1 MVRKLVGSL
10 GVVGDMLKDLVKRKH
25 RADIWMDKSF
35 LDSLL
40 HQSSQT
46 KIAWPSRNRRDSR
59 AKKKSSSGTV
69 KEVSKEVTQ
78 AKSRRVAFICN
89 KVEKVEKVLITGKTG
104 NKVSLNIHSVS
115 SLLDQVASAR
125 GLG

>member
-1 MVRKLVGSL
+1 MKRLGASL
-10 GVVGDMLKDLVKRKH
+10 GVVGDMLKRKH
-25 RADIWMDKSF
+25 RAAMWMDRSF
-35 LDSLL
+35 QDSLL

-59 AKKKSSSGTV
+59 AKKRSSSGTV

-104 NKVSLNIHSVS
+104 NKVSLNIHFVS
-115 SLLDQVASAR
+115 SPLDQVASAR